1 MASKTRHPLQ
11 SLTREQF
18 WQQHIKHWQ
27 SSGFSKMRY
36 CRENE
41 LPYHQMIYWCE
52 KHRQWGETR
61 GDAVSSFV
69 AVSPAPAAM
78 SNQSAA
84 LSIELPNGICITGV
98 DAQTIA
104 LVPQLLRS
112 L

>member
-18 WQQHIKHWQ
+18 WQHHIKHWQ
-27 SSGFSKMRY
+27 GSGFSKMRY
-36 CRENE
+36 CREND
-41 LPYHQMIYWCE
+41 LPYHQLIYWCE
-52 KHRQWGETR
+52 KHRQPVETR

-69 AVSPAPAAM
+69 AVSHAPAA
-78 SNQSAA
+78 SKPSSA